1 MGRYYNGTIAGK
13 FWFSIQS
20 SYDPEYFKKEPNT
33 YKEVNYYYSCS
44 CYVENNKKPFCLE
57 CYLDYDDHYNSLD
70 EIDKS
75 DVSKY
80 GNPLYYSSNQV
91 KYIFDSD
98 ELEFVNQ
105 ILNELENQIGSS
117 VINEL
122 EFKIDEEN
130 DFEYE
135 INNDIFD
142 KYDNQKEL
150 LELIARWCIG
160 QQIKKAIEVNG
171 DCDIFCEI

>member
-13 FWFSIQS
+13 FWFSVQS
-20 SYDPEYFKKEPNT
+20 SYDPDHFKNEPNT
-33 YKEVNYYYSCS
+33 FKEVKQYYSCT
-44 CYVENNKKPFCLE
+44 CYVENDKKPFCIE
-57 CYLDYDDHYNSLD
+57 CYLDYNDHYNSLD

-75 DVSKY
+75 DILQFGDSI
-80 GNPLYYSSNQV
+80 YYETNQV
-91 KYIFDSD
+91 KYTFDSD
-98 ELEFVNQ
+98 ELEFINE
-105 ILNELENQIGSS
+105 ILNELENKIGSS
-117 VINEL
+117 IINEL
-122 EFKIDEEN
+122 DFKMNEES

-142 KYDNQKEL
+142 KYENEL

-171 DCDIFCEI
+171 ECDLFCEI